1 MEKTTLPTD
10 KEIEEAAQK
19 IYPVNH
25 NLPIIDRIGLNYAS
39 HQGLI
44 EGAKWMR
51 KKAEAFTLQFA
62 DWLKYESP
70 CFPEHKDKS
79 IEELLE
85 IYKKSI

>member
-51 KKAEAFTLQFA
+51 KK
-62 DWLKYESP
+62 S
-70 CFPEHKDKS
+70 
-79 IEELLE
+79 
-85 IYKKSI
+85 